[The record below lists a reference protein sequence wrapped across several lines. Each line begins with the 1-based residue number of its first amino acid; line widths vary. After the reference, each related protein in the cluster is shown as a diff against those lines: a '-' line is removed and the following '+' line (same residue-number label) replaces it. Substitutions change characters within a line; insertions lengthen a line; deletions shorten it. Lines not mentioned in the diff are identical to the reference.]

1 MPTRRYHAVPMPP
14 IRPTG
19 AVSGWWSPNHR
30 PSKLSAEPP
39 VTSVQPLWRLVKDGH
54 VAEARVRP
62 IEGIGVEL
70 RYEWNGELR
79 VSRTHPERLVNPH
92 EVFGTFG
99 HMLSVNH
106 TRLRL

>member
-62 IEGIGVEL
+62 IA
-70 RYEWNGELR
+70 
-79 VSRTHPERLVNPH
+79 VSASSC
-92 EVFGTFG
+92 GTSG
-99 HMLSVNH
+99 
-106 TRLRL
+106 TAICE

>member
-1 MPTRRYHAVPMPP
+1 MTDDWFA
-14 IRPTG
+14 
-19 AVSGWWSPNHR
+19 
-30 PSKLSAEPP
+30 PSHVTPAQRLES
-39 VTSVQPLWRLVKDGH
+39 VTSAQPLWRLVKDGH

-70 RYEWNGELR
+70 RYDWNGELR
-79 VSRTHPERLVNPH
+79 VRRTHPERLVNPH

-106 TRLRL
+106 RRLRL